1 MNYDVYTYMSS
12 WLTLHENHVIV
23 NSVEYIKNQPV
34 TYEQISDIIDEIR
47 RRGTRVHAIIDI
59 SGLRISRVNLFGV
72 VRIIWDLHEETYGEQ
87 LLTSLEF
94 IGASPRVVEY
104 WELLKH
110 NLPEFIRILPTK
122 MSSTLETS

>member
-1 MNYDVYTYMSS
+1 MSS

-23 NSVEYIKNQPV
+23 DSDEYIKNQPV
-34 TYEQISDIIDEIR
+34 SFEQVSDIIDEIR

-59 SGLRISRVNLFGV
+59 SGLRISRVNIFGV

-94 IGASPRVVEY
+94 IGASPRVVEC